1 MSESASAFA
10 ALEQLSLHDPGARG
24 VAALALP
31 GSLEAACRALAS
43 AKRVGVVTGFYVPT
57 AGACETDGPLGAA
70 HLAAALGS
78 FCEFV
83 VCTDRW
89 CLPVV
94 RSLSPDA
101 TIDADML
108 ADCDVLVAVERP
120 GRASDGKY
128 YSMRGNDLSTWTE
141 PLDDA
146 FLNRKAGTVSIG
158 VGDGGNEIGMGNVQ
172 EVVRREI
179 PSGSLIASVVPADH
193 LVACGVS
200 NWGAWSLAAGVSL
213 LRGENLMPSA
223 ERAFNDLQKL
233 VAAGAVDGVTGRNEP
248 TVDGLAWGEH
258 ERILKET
265 LRLLS
270 SSLSRR

>member
-1 MSESASAFA
+1 VSAFQV
-10 ALEQLSLHDPGARG
+10 LERLILHDPGARG

-31 GSLEAACRALAS
+31 GSLESACRTLAA
-43 AKRVGVVTGFYVPT
+43 AKRVGVVTGFYIPS
-57 AGACETDGPLGAA
+57 AGACETDGPLGAF
-70 HLAAALGS
+70 HLAAALGC
-78 FCEFV
+78 FCQVV

-120 GRASDGKY
+120 GRAEDGKY
-128 YSMRGNDLSTWTE
+128 YSMRGDDLSPWTA
-141 PLDDA
+141 PLDNA

-158 VGDGGNEIGMGNVQ
+158 VGDGGNEIGMGAVRD
-172 EVVRREI
+172 VVRREI
-179 PSGSLIASVVPADH
+179 PIGSLIASVVPADH

-200 NWGAWSLAAGVSL
+200 NWGAWALATGVSL
-213 LRGENLMPSA
+213 LRGEDLLPSA
-223 ERAFNDLQKL
+223 ERAFDDLQKL
-233 VAAGAVDGVTGRNEP
+233 VADGAVDGVTGRNEP

-258 ERILKET
+258 ERMLNKM

-270 SSLSRR
+270 SSL